1 MIILAIALA
10 LAPVLALGMFVYLM
24 DKYDRE
30 PLVWLVVAFIAGA
43 LSIYPAIFVERFI
56 TIRTVGWHY
65 TDFKSLTI
73 DAFFIVGLTEELVKF
88 SILRILFYRK
98 RFFTEPMNG
107 IVYAVMLS
115 LGFAAA
121 ESFRLLVA
129 SDDVYSSALIRSL
142 TAVPAHFVF
151 AVFMG
156 YFMGKARFTF
166 SSRRNFLVFAGVF
179 MAVLVHGTYDFFLL
193 ASWMPNGFN
202 YLSFLFL
209 AVSLVF
215 SIKLILRAQKR
226 SPFVRRRKWLKNL
239 EQAKQPEFKDYL
251 AGQKELLKKRMWQKH
266 KKNNPNWEE

>member
-43 LSIYPAIFVERFI
+43 LSIYPAIEIERFFTTI
-56 TIRTVGWHY
+56 TIGRHY
-65 TDFKSLTI
+65 SDFGSLAI
-73 DAFFIVGLTEELVKF
+73 DAFLIVALTEELVKF
-88 SILRILFYRK
+88 IILRMLFYRK

-121 ESFRLLVA
+121 ESFRWLLV
-129 SDDVYSSALIRSL
+129 SNNVYNSALIRSF

-166 SSRRNFLVFAGVF
+166 SHRRAFLVFAGVF

-215 SIKLILRAQKR
+215 SLKLILRAQKR
-226 SPFVRRRKWLKNL
+226 SPFVRRRKWRKNL
-239 EQAKQPEFKDYL
+239 EQAQQQEFKDYL
-251 AGQKELLKKRMWQKH
+251 AGQKELLKKRVDQKR
-266 KKNNPNWEE
+266 KKKKD